1 MPEVGREGDQT
12 VEEARSGG
20 RASLIRQHARL
31 FGNQATPA
39 EVAGIVRAISPML
52 FAHLRLRVLFGCVDT
67 P

>member
-1 MPEVGREGDQT
+1 VAGRRGAPP
-12 VEEARSGG
+12 VSPSGRRGG

-52 FAHLRLRVLFGCVDT
+52 FARLRLRVLFGCVDT